1 MLKNDFV
8 DTCKKYLKT
17 LKINLSFD
25 EIKNLSKWSFTRL
38 MKKMTTECAFKYL
51 LEEKNKQKKICNIKY
66 DKLQI
71 QDYLLSENENTKMAK
86 LIFKARSRTLDI
98 KCFKTWKYNDLTC
111 TGCNVN
117 EETEIEILKCEGFG
131 VEKEEMKYEL

>member
-1 MLKNDFV
+1 
-8 DTCKKYLKT
+8 
-17 LKINLSFD
+17 
-25 EIKNLSKWSFTRL
+25 
-38 MKKMTTECAFKYL
+38 MTTECAFKYL

-71 QDYLLSENENTKMAK
+71 QDYLLIENENTKMAK

-131 VEKEEMKYEL
+131 VTKVDMKYDVFFGNSATDMFQVAKYLKQRLRTREKLVERIT